1 MNTIKE
7 GDFVVLRGSD
17 NGRLVQVDR
26 KKPVFFGKKKINIH
40 AAIGES
46 FGSVFELCNMNLRKI
61 TAAEYKKRCSECEVP
76 GGDAQT
82 TAQDNRNLV
91 DNNSSQRL
99 TREDIE
105 TFKADGTSG
114 ETIVRTLVEN
124 SATFRDK
131 TEYSQ
136 RKYLHKKQK
145 KYQPHL
151 TLEAAHR
158 TPAGRGVLL
167 AEPPQD
173 RVAGWQT
180 AFREI
185 GARQIRKSSWCQGGK
200 ATTGHLAEKR
210 VPTCHIVPYCR
221 IGQEGIEKNMR
232 VDSLAQMLTCCNVRS
247 GGRYVVFDS
256 WLGLLTAAVLE
267 RLGQDGSVVQVYAG
281 HGPCSAS
288 SETPTEDAPKGGPSS
303 EVEMAEVAEDSSLAN
318 NSGSTATKQPLESNG
333 KSAAATDP
341 KVCIASLSLGML
353 LLRKTV
359 APPHIPKND
368 YKDAERAARKQRR
381 MQEQEKALDLLRTRS
396 LDGLLVASKH
406 HPTAIVLS
414 LLEFVAPSRPFAVF
428 CSYQEPLVDCYAQL
442 KDAGSA
448 VFLKISESWLR
459 SYQVGVSSGRQEG
472 GNIYKG
478 GSHCQALLQLRWS
491 VVELTGQG
499 WNTNLH
505 PFQNHMLRGREIT
518 TRLVLPDRTH
528 PAINMSGGGGYVLS
542 GIKVTG

>member
-17 NGRLVQVDR
+17 NARLVQVDR
-26 KKPVFFGKKKINIH
+26 KKPVFFGKKKISIH

-61 TAAEYKKRCSECEVP
+61 TAEEYKIRCSECEVP
-76 GGDAQT
+76 GGDAQAT
-82 TAQDNRNLV
+82 GQDNRNLV
-91 DNNSSQRL
+91 DSNNSQRL

-151 TLEAAHR
+151 TLERPTAR
-158 TPAGRGVLL
+158 LL
-167 AEPPQD
+167 AEMYYSQGPLK
-173 RVAGWQT
+173 
-180 AFREI
+180 I
-185 GARQIRKSSWCQGGK
+185 G
-200 ATTGHLAEKR
+200 
-210 VPTCHIVPYCR
+210 
-221 IGQEGIEKNMR
+221 NMR

-247 GGRYVVFDS
+247 GGRYMVFDS

-281 HGPCSAS
+281 HGPSSSYRQAVNALNLPEGLLHSS
-288 SETPTEDAPKGGPSS
+288 SEAPAENTPKGDPSS
-303 EVEMAEVAEDSSLAN
+303 EVEMAEASEDSSLAN
-318 NSGSTATKQPLESNG
+318 NSGTTATKAQLESNE
-333 KSAAATDP
+333 KSAAATD
-341 KVCIASLSLGML
+341 S
-353 LLRKTV
+353 
-359 APPHIPKND
+359 
-368 YKDAERAARKQRR
+368 KDAERAARKQRR
-381 MQEQEKALDLLRTRS
+381 MQEQERALDLLRTRS

-459 SYQVGVSSGRQEG
+459 SYQV
-472 GNIYKG
+472 
-478 GSHCQALLQLRWS
+478 
-491 VVELTGQG
+491 
-499 WNTNLH
+499 
-505 PFQNHMLRGREIT
+505 
-518 TRLVLPDRTH
+518 LPDRTH

-542 GIKVTG
+542 GIKVTV

>member
-17 NGRLVQVDR
+17 NARLVQVDR

-61 TAAEYKKRCSECEVP
+61 TAEEYKKRCSECEIP
-76 GGDAQT
+76 TRDAQT
-82 TAQDNRNLV
+82 TGQDNRNLV
-91 DNNSSQRL
+91 DNNNSQKL

-136 RKYLHKKQK
+136 RKYLLKKQQ

-151 TLEAAHR
+151 TLERPTAR
-158 TPAGRGVLL
+158 LL
-167 AEPPQD
+167 ADMYYSQGPLK
-173 RVAGWQT
+173 
-180 AFREI
+180 I
-185 GARQIRKSSWCQGGK
+185 G
-200 ATTGHLAEKR
+200 
-210 VPTCHIVPYCR
+210 
-221 IGQEGIEKNMR
+221 NMR

-247 GGRYVVFDS
+247 GGHYIVFDS

-281 HGPCSAS
+281 NGPSSSYRQAVHALNLPEELLHSTLLELPYARACALLAG
-288 SETPTEDAPKGGPSS
+288 SETPAESVPNDQSSS
-303 EVEMAEVAEDSSLAN
+303 EVEMEAASEDGSLAN
-318 NSGSTATKQPLESNG
+318 VDSAITATREQPQSDD
-333 KSAAATDP
+333 KSAAGTD
-341 KVCIASLSLGML
+341 V
-353 LLRKTV
+353 
-359 APPHIPKND
+359 
-368 YKDAERAARKQRR
+368 KDAERAARKQRR
-381 MQEQEKALDLLRTRS
+381 MQEQERALDLLRTRS

-406 HPTAIVLS
+406 HPTAVALS
-414 LLEFVAPSRPFAVF
+414 LLEFLAPSRPFAVF
-428 CSYQEPLVDCYAQL
+428 CSYREPLVDCYAQL

-459 SYQVGVSSGRQEG
+459 SYQV
-472 GNIYKG
+472 
-478 GSHCQALLQLRWS
+478 
-491 VVELTGQG
+491 
-499 WNTNLH
+499 
-505 PFQNHMLRGREIT
+505 
-518 TRLVLPDRTH
+518 LPNRTH

-542 GIKVTG
+542 GIKVTV

>member
-46 FGSVFELCNMNLRKI
+46 FGSVFELCNMNLCKI

-82 TAQDNRNLV
+82 TGQDNRNLV
-91 DNNSSQRL
+91 DNNNSQRL

-151 TLEAAHR
+151 TLERPTAR
-158 TPAGRGVLL
+158 LL
-167 AEPPQD
+167 AEVYYSQSPLK
-173 RVAGWQT
+173 
-180 AFREI
+180 I
-185 GARQIRKSSWCQGGK
+185 G
-200 ATTGHLAEKR
+200 
-210 VPTCHIVPYCR
+210 
-221 IGQEGIEKNMR
+221 NMR

-247 GGRYVVFDS
+247 GGRYMVFDS

-281 HGPCSAS
+281 HGPSSSYRQAVNALNLPEELLHSTLLELPYARACALLAGSAS
-288 SETPTEDAPKGGPSS
+288 SETPAEDAPKGDPSS
-303 EVEMAEVAEDSSLAN
+303 EVEMTEASEDSLLAN
-318 NSGSTATKQPLESNG
+318 NSGTKAAKQQLESND
-333 KSAAATDP
+333 KSTAATDP
-341 KVCIASLSLGML
+341 
-353 LLRKTV
+353 
-359 APPHIPKND
+359 
-368 YKDAERAARKQRR
+368 KDAERAARKQRR
-381 MQEQEKALDLLRTRS
+381 MQEQERALGLLRTRS

-428 CSYQEPLVDCYAQL
+428 CSYREPLVDCYAQL

-459 SYQVGVSSGRQEG
+459 SYQV
-472 GNIYKG
+472 
-478 GSHCQALLQLRWS
+478 
-491 VVELTGQG
+491 
-499 WNTNLH
+499 
-505 PFQNHMLRGREIT
+505 
-518 TRLVLPDRTH
+518 LPDRTH
-528 PAINMSGGGGYVLS
+528 PAINMSGGGGYVLT
-542 GIKVTG
+542 GIKVAG

>member
-17 NGRLVQVDR
+17 NARLVEVTN
-26 KKPVFFGKKKINIH
+26 KKPVFFGKKKLHIH

-61 TAAEYKKRCSECEVP
+61 TAEEYKKRCSECEVP
-76 GGDAQT
+76 SGDAQT
-82 TAQDNRNLV
+82 TGQDNRNLV
-91 DNNSSQRL
+91 DDNNSQKL

-124 SATFRDK
+124 SATFKDK
-131 TEYSQ
+131 TEYAQ
-136 RKYLHKKQK
+136 RKYLLKKQQ
-145 KYQPHL
+145 KYQPHF
-151 TLEAAHR
+151 TLERPTAR
-158 TPAGRGVLL
+158 LL
-167 AEPPQD
+167 AEMYYSQSPLK
-173 RVAGWQT
+173 
-180 AFREI
+180 I
-185 GARQIRKSSWCQGGK
+185 G
-200 ATTGHLAEKR
+200 
-210 VPTCHIVPYCR
+210 
-221 IGQEGIEKNMR
+221 NMR

-281 HGPCSAS
+281 HGPSSSYRQAVHALNLQEELLRSTLLELPYARACAILAG
-288 SETPTEDAPKGGPSS
+288 SETPAENSPKDDPSS
-303 EVEMAEVAEDSSLAN
+303 EVEMLEASADSSLAN
-318 NSGSTATKQPLESNG
+318 DGGVTATEQRPEPDEKP
-333 KSAAATDP
+333 AAATD
-341 KVCIASLSLGML
+341 S
-353 LLRKTV
+353 
-359 APPHIPKND
+359 
-368 YKDAERAARKQRR
+368 KDAERAARKQKRLR
-381 MQEQEKALDLLRTRS
+381 EQERALELLRTKS

-428 CSYQEPLVDCYAQL
+428 CSYREPLVDCYAQL

-459 SYQVGVSSGRQEG
+459 SYQV
-472 GNIYKG
+472 
-478 GSHCQALLQLRWS
+478 
-491 VVELTGQG
+491 
-499 WNTNLH
+499 
-505 PFQNHMLRGREIT
+505 
-518 TRLVLPDRTH
+518 LPNRTH

-542 GIKVTG
+542 GTKVAV

>member
-46 FGSVFELCNMNLRKI
+46 FGSVFELYNMNLRKI

-82 TAQDNRNLV
+82 TGQDNRNLV
-91 DNNSSQRL
+91 DNNNSQRL

-151 TLEAAHR
+151 TLERPTAR
-158 TPAGRGVLL
+158 LL
-167 AEPPQD
+167 AEVYYSQSPLK
-173 RVAGWQT
+173 
-180 AFREI
+180 I
-185 GARQIRKSSWCQGGK
+185 G
-200 ATTGHLAEKR
+200 
-210 VPTCHIVPYCR
+210 
-221 IGQEGIEKNMR
+221 NMR

-247 GGRYVVFDS
+247 GGRYMVFDS

-281 HGPCSAS
+281 HGPSSSYRQAVNALNLPEELLHSTLLELPYARACALLAGSAS
-288 SETPTEDAPKGGPSS
+288 SETPAEDVPKDGPSF
-303 EVEMAEVAEDSSLAN
+303 EVEMAEASEDSLLAN
-318 NSGSTATKQPLESNG
+318 NSGTKAAKQQLESND
-333 KSAAATDP
+333 KSTAATDP
-341 KVCIASLSLGML
+341 KVCLALLSLGMPVRL
-353 LLRKTV
+353 KTV
-359 APPHIPKND
+359 APPDIPKND
-368 YKDAERAARKQRR
+368 YKDAERAVRKQRR
-381 MQEQEKALDLLRTRS
+381 MQEQERALGLLRTRS
-396 LDGLLVASKH
+396 VDGLLVASKH

-428 CSYQEPLVDCYAQL
+428 CSYREPLVDCYAQL

-459 SYQVGVSSGRQEG
+459 SYQV
-472 GNIYKG
+472 
-478 GSHCQALLQLRWS
+478 
-491 VVELTGQG
+491 
-499 WNTNLH
+499 
-505 PFQNHMLRGREIT
+505 
-518 TRLVLPDRTH
+518 LPDRTH